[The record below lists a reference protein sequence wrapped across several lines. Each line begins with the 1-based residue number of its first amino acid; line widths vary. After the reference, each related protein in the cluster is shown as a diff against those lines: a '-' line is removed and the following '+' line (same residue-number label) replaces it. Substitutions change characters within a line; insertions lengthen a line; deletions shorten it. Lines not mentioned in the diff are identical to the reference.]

1 MPQHSHRLWRRAQR
15 YALLAATAC
24 GVVIAA
30 GVGLPSVW
38 RLPPQN
44 PVPAALSGQGI
55 ADYLNGLDA
64 PGIRRL
70 EDYAFTLLHQN
81 ALDAEA
87 LQYLVVAAGL
97 KKDTQRQEVLALN
110 AARYTMR
117 DSRTQLTAVNI
128 ALQKKQYD
136 DAFFHLDGLLR
147 ARPDLGQQF
156 YATLAALISSNEAL
170 PALTRVLAASP
181 PWRRNLLSFLA
192 QEPQGWPVMQRLF
205 ESLRKAGD
213 ETPAS
218 EMRLLLS
225 SLESQGNFEQAYFVW
240 LDSLDASGLARV
252 QNIFDGGF
260 DMEPQGLYFD
270 WTLRPAKNAQID
282 VLNRPGNST
291 NRALRLD
298 FANYQGAFSHVTQYL
313 RLTPG
318 QYVLRYD
325 MQVQNL
331 SATRGLVWRLRC
343 VETKTVFGESAEIV
357 ANGPW
362 TSANA
367 LVTVPDAN
375 CATQLLQ
382 LESVARNILDT
393 RLSGQIFLDDVALE
407 PVTAQ
412 APAAGD
418 GAQ

>member
-1 MPQHSHRLWRRAQR
+1 MVLALPQNWSSQDVREHKRWMLKWLHPDRNPSAWEANLFHRVKEASDRIENGTAKDSADPAAAVAFGRAETGATAALPDNMAARPSAGGLRHYKLRKRDIVKLLIMPFVLAVCVTALASFTWLRWARREVCDAATFPSPVAPRQR

-30 GVGLPSVW
+30 SMGLPSVW

-87 LQYLVVAAGL
+87 LQYLVVAGRL

-136 DAFFHLDGLLR
+136 DAFHLDGLLR

-156 YATLAALISSNEAL
+156 YATLAALISSNDAL
-170 PALTRVLAASP
+170 PALTKVLAASP

-192 QEPQGWPVMQRLF
+192 RH
-205 ESLRKAGD
+205 SKAG
-213 ETPAS
+213 
-218 EMRLLLS
+218 R
-225 SLESQGNFEQAYFVW
+225 
-240 LDSLDASGLARV
+240 
-252 QNIFDGGF
+252 
-260 DMEPQGLYFD
+260 
-270 WTLRPAKNAQID
+270 
-282 VLNRPGNST
+282 
-291 NRALRLD
+291 
-298 FANYQGAFSHVTQYL
+298 
-313 RLTPG
+313 
-318 QYVLRYD
+318 
-325 MQVQNL
+325 
-331 SATRGLVWRLRC
+331 
-343 VETKTVFGESAEIV
+343 
-357 ANGPW
+357 
-362 TSANA
+362 
-367 LVTVPDAN
+367 
-375 CATQLLQ
+375 
-382 LESVARNILDT
+382 
-393 RLSGQIFLDDVALE
+393 
-407 PVTAQ
+407 
-412 APAAGD
+412 
-418 GAQ
+418 

>member
-1 MPQHSHRLWRRAQR
+1 M
-15 YALLAATAC
+15 
-24 GVVIAA
+24 
-30 GVGLPSVW
+30 
-38 RLPPQN
+38 
-44 PVPAALSGQGI
+44 
-55 ADYLNGLDA
+55 
-64 PGIRRL
+64 
-70 EDYAFTLLHQN
+70 
-81 ALDAEA
+81 
-87 LQYLVVAAGL
+87 
-97 KKDTQRQEVLALN
+97 
-110 AARYTMR
+110 
-117 DSRTQLTAVNI
+117 
-128 ALQKKQYD
+128 
-136 DAFFHLDGLLR
+136 
-147 ARPDLGQQF
+147 
-156 YATLAALISSNEAL
+156 
-170 PALTRVLAASP
+170 
-181 PWRRNLLSFLA
+181 
-192 QEPQGWPVMQRLF
+192 
-205 ESLRKAGD
+205 
-213 ETPAS
+213 
-218 EMRLLLS
+218 
-225 SLESQGNFEQAYFVW
+225 
-240 LDSLDASGLARV
+240 

-325 MQVQNL
+325 VQVQNL
-331 SATRGLVWRLRC
+331 TATRGLVWRLRC